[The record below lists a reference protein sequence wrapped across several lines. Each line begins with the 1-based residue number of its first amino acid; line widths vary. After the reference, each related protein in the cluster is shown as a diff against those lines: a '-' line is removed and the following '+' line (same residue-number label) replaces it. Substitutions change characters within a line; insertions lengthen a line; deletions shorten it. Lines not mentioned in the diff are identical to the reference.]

1 MTASY
6 KIDKCYLGGWCCY
19 FYAGG
24 YPNTDEHGTNGTGV
38 KIYETKEKA
47 EAAGKR
53 YIKKMAKNGFTV

>member
-6 KIDKCYLGGWCCY
+6 KVEKSYLGDWCCY

-24 YPNTDEHGTNGTGV
+24 FPNTDERGTNGTGL
-38 KIYETKEKA
+38 KLYESKDKA

-53 YIKKMAKNGFTV
+53 YLKKMAKNGFEV